1 MKKWLLFM
9 VLLSLLGCNP
19 PPKAGFT
26 ASELQQDWVLTKIDG
41 REITQIETRT
51 PISLSLDSQ
60 FKATGFSGCNQ
71 FMGLAELKN
80 GNQFRITSLVSTKMA
95 CIQNEVATVEAVIVS
110 ALQQWNTTALESDT
124 LSLTTEQH
132 VLTFVP
138 KDLSVPLDSAT
149 P

>member
-1 MKKWLLFM
+1 MKKWLLFA
-9 VLLSLLGCNP
+9 VLLSLTGCEQ

-26 ASELQQDWVLTKIDG
+26 AKDLQQDWVLTKIDG
-41 REITQIETRT
+41 RDFALAESRS
-51 PISLSLDSQ
+51 PIGLTLDSQ

-80 GNQFRITSLVSTKMA
+80 GNQFRITSFVSTKMA
-95 CIQNEVATVEAVIVS
+95 CLQNEIATIETVIVS
-110 ALQQWNTTALESDT
+110 SLQQWNTTSLESNT
-124 LSLTTEQH
+124 LTLTTEQH

-138 KDLSVPLDSAT
+138 EEMHMPPAGQ